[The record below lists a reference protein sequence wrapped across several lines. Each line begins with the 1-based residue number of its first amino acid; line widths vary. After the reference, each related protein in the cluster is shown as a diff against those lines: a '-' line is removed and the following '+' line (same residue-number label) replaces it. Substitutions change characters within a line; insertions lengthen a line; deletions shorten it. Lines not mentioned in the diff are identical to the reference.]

1 MRRVV
6 MWVAGGA
13 GLLGGVAALAEEAP
27 AHAYS
32 SEAVMTT
39 ITRRQLAVETL
50 LPVVGTRPVAGAR
63 ITRVVYRWDYG
74 APGVVLRVQ
83 LCQLAGRCLDVSG
96 AREGSTDFF
105 ATAPAAHAFYFR
117 AMVPGRGALT
127 PVPGRPARVIVNWG
141 GTAQ

>member
-50 LPVVGTRPVAGAR
+50 LPVVGTRPAAGA
-63 ITRVVYRWDYG
+63 T
-74 APGVVLRVQ
+74 
-83 LCQLAGRCLDVSG
+83 CSAGTPIPSG
-96 AREGSTDFF
+96 CWSSASPSGC
-105 ATAPAAHAFYFR
+105 
-117 AMVPGRGALT
+117 
-127 PVPGRPARVIVNWG
+127 
-141 GTAQ
+141 